1 APIEGRAYRAPCLS
15 FPIRK
20 EVRVDEGVDDSLV
33 CGINRLELN
42 AHAHAT
48 IAPRDVP
55 FRVDVALRSGHPE
68 TDFDLRARFERAC
81 GPDRDAAVAQIE
93 RQRRG
98 NRIAES
104 ILNRNPQHDARA
116 VAAGVV

>member
-1 APIEGRAYRAPCLS
+1 MQPRKRDDTWFGKFTMSARPEPVEGRVFPASCLG

-33 CGINRLELN
+33 CGIDRLELN

-68 TDFDLRARFERAC
+68 TR
-81 GPDRDAAVAQIE
+81 
-93 RQRRG
+93 
-98 NRIAES
+98 
-104 ILNRNPQHDARA
+104 
-116 VAAGVV
+116 

>member
-1 APIEGRAYRAPCLS
+1 MVHCGTSMPNCTKCNHECTTKTRRRTHCGVLRVFVAPWLG

-33 CGINRLELN
+33 CGIDRFELN

-55 FRVDVALRSGHPE
+55 FRVDVALRTGHPE
-68 TDFDLRARFERAC
+68 TDFDLRAR
-81 GPDRDAAVAQIE
+81 
-93 RQRRG
+93 
-98 NRIAES
+98 
-104 ILNRNPQHDARA
+104 
-116 VAAGVV
+116 